1 MQETKLSVI
10 VPMYNRR
17 DYIARCI
24 DSILGQT
31 LRELEVIC
39 VDDGSTDG
47 SAEFCAQR
55 YGAEPRFRLVRQVNA
70 GAGAARNRGLELARG
85 RYVTFVDSDDY
96 LFPDGYAQMYALAEQ
111 DQADVVDSLGCYLV
125 RDGEAE
131 LQQKY
136 DVPHPAQKPY
146 LLEPAISAR
155 LELYRLRPITAVWN
169 KFFRRR
175 FLQEQRLS
183 FQTTAYHEDCLFM
196 IACLFQAPRYVCTPF
211 LYYAYCVSRT
221 SILRQHKS
229 LDDAIIVMQQLPL
242 LARGIRAQLA
252 KVPYFAQHAAALH
265 EVQAAQFEGLLQ
277 MLRQWGFYPVPEA
290 ARDDFLAALQEGVA
304 DSQLTAAEAA
314 WLVAWLCHRYNES
327 QSLLE
332 RGAQDQL
339 QAAMEQAYQRIAQS
353 KVLDTAQLVQE
364 LEPAFAAAGYRQPVS
379 GAPQRILL
387 LHDAGVGD
395 FVNLS
400 PALRHIRMVWP
411 EAYITLVVYTRSQ
424 PLAVTCPYV
433 DQLLVNARRCDWG
446 DALAL
451 LRWDIDFAQKLLPQ
465 HYDLFINFAHYG
477 STPLLG
483 YFSGARE
490 RVGYGGDYDD
500 FRWAGVFPYAALQPL
515 LTRRVPYQLRQ
526 THALWYYLAL
536 AEAATG
542 TQAEAPQPEVWY
554 TPQERAEAEAELARR
569 GADGT
574 WVAVVLGGTDQRRHW
589 PVENYIELLRR
600 LQAEPGGASLR
611 WLVLGGPSDRADGE
625 QLVAALPAGTVWNAA
640 GLGSYRASAALLS
653 VCRAYIGN
661 DTGLMHSAAACGVPV
676 LVPICTPASRPLD
689 RHNNAAVFYPYG
701 VPAVM
706 VQPREPLTACAA
718 QREAIGCDQL
728 GVCHCIRQ
736 VTPDLM
742 QRGWHVLLDGIRTG
756 RHTPVFICAEPE
768 NETDG

>member
-47 SAEFCAQR
+47 SAELCEQR
-55 YGAEPRFRLVRQVNA
+55 YGAEPRFRLVRQANA

-96 LFPDGYAQMYALAEQ
+96 LLPEGCAQMYALAEAAK
-111 DQADVVDSLGCYLV
+111 ADVLDSLGRYSAGD
-125 RDGEAE
+125 DGKG
-131 LQQKY
+131 LQVQD
-136 DVPHPAQKPY
+136 DVPSPAKEPY
-146 LLEPAISAR
+146 LLAADIPAR
-155 LELYRLRPITAVWN
+155 LQFYRARPITGARN
-169 KFFRRR
+169 KFFRRQFLAERQIR
-175 FLQEQRLS
+175 FPATVYQ
-183 FQTTAYHEDCLFM
+183 EDCLFA
-196 IACLFQAPRYVCTPF
+196 ISCLFLAPRYVCT
-211 LYYAYCVSRT
+211 LVLHYVYCVSRI
-221 SILRQHKS
+221 SVLRQPKT
-229 LDDAIIVMQQLPL
+229 LDDVVAVIRHLPW
-242 LARGIRAQLA
+242 LARDIRTRLA
-252 KVPYFAQHAAALH
+252 AVPWFAQHAEALH
-265 EVQAAQFEGLLQ
+265 EVQAAQLEELLR
-277 MLRQWGFYPVPEA
+277 MLRQWGFYPVPDA
-290 ARDDFLAALQEGVA
+290 ARADFLAALQEGVA
-304 DSQLTAAEAA
+304 DSRLTAAEAA

-327 QSLLE
+327 QSQLE
-332 RGAQDQL
+332 HGAQDSL
-339 QAAMEQAYQRIAQS
+339 QTAMEQAYRHIAES
-353 KVLDTAQLVQE
+353 RNLDVTALVQE
-364 LEPAFAAAGYRQPVS
+364 LEPAFAAAGYRQPGK

-400 PALRHIRMVWP
+400 PALRHIRMTWP
-411 EAYITLVVYTRSQ
+411 EAYITLIVYARSQ

-433 DQLLVNARRCDWG
+433 DQLIVNARRCNWG

-451 LRWDIDFAQKLLPQ
+451 LRWDIDFAKKLLPQ
-465 HYDLFINFAHYG
+465 HYDLCINFAHYG

-483 YFSGARE
+483 YFSGAWE

-500 FRWAGVFPYAALQPL
+500 FRWAGVFPYAALLPL
-515 LTRRVPYQLRQ
+515 LTQRVPYQLRQ

-600 LQAEPGGASLR
+600 LQAEPGGTSLR
-611 WLVLGGPSDRADGE
+611 WLVLGGPSDRVAGE
-625 QLVAALPAGTVWNAA
+625 QLAAALPAGTVWNAA
-640 GLGSYRASAALLS
+640 GLGSYRVSAALLS

-661 DTGLMHSAAACGVPV
+661 DTGLMHSAAACGVPA